1 MPNSDRFLP
10 LVMLR
15 SGIILSLVLLATPTT
30 ILAHGGHGDEF
41 QRGTEATQSPD
52 AIQVDAETAKRLG
65 IKVESVKRQSLAISI
80 KTTGQIETLPSKKVE
95 VTAPIAGTV
104 VELLVEPSD
113 GVKVGQPVTV
123 LSAPDLVELRVNAQE
138 KKVEADADLQE
149 AQADLKLAQEDL
161 ERQRQIA
168 LAEIQQARIEVEVAQ
183 EQYNRD
189 RDLVSAGALPRRQ
202 MLESQAHLAEAQ
214 AQLTKAT
221 SKRDVLEAE
230 AQLKRAQ
237 TAVKLAQSR
246 RQLSNTNYQ
255 TRLQQLGTKADA
267 KGLVTVTAPISGK
280 VANRE
285 VTLGQSFE
293 DAGGKL
299 MTIINDSRI
308 LATANIYEKD
318 IDKIEIGQQVNLKI
332 TSLPDRRFSGK
343 IKRMGSVVEGA
354 TRVVPVQAE
363 LDNSEGVLKPG
374 MFAELEV
381 ITEQTPVAILA
392 IPNSAIVEANGKN
405 LVYIQNGNSFQA
417 VEVVLGQRSGDWV
430 EVKSGLFEGDWIVT
444 QRSPQLYAQSLRSG
458 STAKANEAQNPAP
471 APSQATASNKR
482 GSQLSWWFVIPAGG
496 GISVIASFSFWLGRR
511 TKPQMISASD
521 ALIYDTSN
529 GSTSSNGKAELPES
543 HIGTYCELPI
553 LAENNHHH
561 SENNHHH

>member
-65 IKVESVKRQSLAISI
+65 IKVESVKRQSLEISI

-104 VELLVEPSD
+104 VELLVEPGD
-113 GVKVGQPVTV
+113 GVKVGQSVAV

-214 AQLTKAT
+214 AQLTKAS

-246 RQLSNTNYQ
+246 RQLSNSNYQ

-280 VANRE
+280 VADRE

-332 TSLPDRRFSGK
+332 TSLPDRRFTGK
-343 IKRMGSVVEGA
+343 IKRIGSVVEGE

-374 MFAELEV
+374 MFVELEV
-381 ITEQTPVAILA
+381 LTDQTPVAILA

-405 LVYIQNGNSFQA
+405 LVYIQNGNSFQG
-417 VEVVLGQRSGDWV
+417 VEVILGQRSGDWV
-430 EVKSGLFEGDWIVT
+430 EIKSGLFEGDWIVT
-444 QRSPQLYAQSLRSG
+444 QRSLQLYAQSLRGDSKPKEDEENHE
-458 STAKANEAQNPAP
+458 SLP
-471 APSQATASNKR
+471 QATGVETISFPLPLWMV
-482 GSQLSWWFVIPAGG
+482 GVVGG
-496 GISVIASFSFWLGRR
+496 GAISVVATVAFWVGHR
-511 TKPQMISASD
+511 TRPRWLAVGNSE
-521 ALIYDTSN
+521 YN
-529 GSTSSNGKAELPES
+529 GMVYKTETYLDNHQKSSLVKREQGTGNGEQGKSP
-543 HIGTYCELPI
+543 
-553 LAENNHHH
+553 
-561 SENNHHH
+561 